1 MNIPANYLAL
11 EPLILARIAAQ
22 LTVGTGT
29 GKDLAKVGGV
39 AEFEFA
45 LENDGP
51 FPSAYVLYADD
62 DVEQKGFDGRRM
74 MVTQRWQVALLVRP
88 SITTSTG
95 AASLVAAGT
104 VLSKLVNALTGWTPA
119 GGYQAMKRIKASG
132 QSVVYANGMALFVL
146 DFEVGLPLTMGTIA

>member
-11 EPLILARIAAQ
+11 EPLIQARIAAQ
-22 LTVGTGT
+22 LTVGSAPTD
-29 GKDLAKVGGV
+29 DLEKVGGV

-62 DVEQKGFDGRRM
+62 AVEQKGHDGRRM
-74 MVTQRWQVALLVRP
+74 MVPQQWQVALLVRP
-88 SITTSTG
+88 AITPATG

-104 VLSKLVNALTGWTPA
+104 LLSKLIDALTGWTPP
-119 GGYQAMKRIKASG
+119 GGYQTMKRVKRGG
-132 QSVVYANGMALFVL
+132 QSVAYANGFVLFVL
-146 DFEVGLPLTMGTIA
+146 DFEVGLPLTLGAVA